1 MTRYVPLFALLILGL
16 GAAACGDDSTPT
28 GPSPD
33 SERYAATL
41 LPANEVPPITGNE
54 AAGSATAELTF
65 HLTKDGAGAITAATL
80 DVTVS
85 AKDFPPGTTL
95 TSAHIHPGAAGAN
108 GGVFVSLGLSA
119 GEVSFAN
126 GSGSFTKNAI
136 SLTSSQANSIV
147 ANPAGFYL
155 NIHTSTHPDGVA
167 RGQLTRIQ

>member
-1 MTRYVPLFALLILGL
+1 MKRYVPLLALLTLGF
-16 GAAACGDDSTPT
+16 GVAACNDYAPT
-28 GPSPD
+28 APSAE
-33 SERYAATL
+33 SERYTAAL

-54 AAGSATAELTF
+54 ASGSATAELTF
-65 HLTKDGAGAITAATL
+65 HLTKDAAGTITAATL

-95 TSAHIHPGAAGAN
+95 TSAHIHPGGTGAN
-108 GGVFVSLGLSA
+108 GGIFVSLGLTA

-126 GSGSFTKNAI
+126 GSGSFSKNAI
-136 SLTSSQANSIV
+136 SLTADQARSIG